1 MRRSM
6 RSIRRD
12 IATPKRDAV
21 LQELEAVAA
30 STITDV
36 LWWDQAGNVSVRPS
50 EDLAGHVKAAI
61 KKVKVTPTQH
71 GNQIEIEMHDKMRA
85 LNTLAK
91 HYGLMEVVQDEN
103 RPSIIGINLHGPAVT
118 SYEVK
123 ESTPEEDEEAVDGGD
138 STAILD
144 LSVADNQEQEKE
156 IV

>member
-1 MRRSM
+1 M

-30 STITDV
+30 SSITDV
-36 LWWDQAGNVSVRPS
+36 LWWDNAGNVSVRPS
-50 EDLAGHVKAAI
+50 EDLAGHVKA
-61 KKVKVTPTQH
+61 VTPTMH

-123 ESTPEEDEEAVDGGD
+123 EVIEEDDEEEVIGGIG
-138 STAILD
+138 TPILD
-144 LSVADNQEQEKE
+144 LSAEDNQEQEE
-156 IV
+156 EVA

>member
-30 STITDV
+30 SSITDV
-36 LWWDQAGNVSVRPS
+36 LWWDNAGNVSVRPS
-50 EDLAGHVKAAI
+50 EDLASHVKAAI
-61 KKVKVTPTQH
+61 KKVKVTPTAY

-123 ESTPEEDEEAVDGGD
+123 EATDEDEEEVIGGIG
-138 STAILD
+138 TPVLD
-144 LSVADNQEQEKE
+144 LSAEDNQKQ
-156 IV
+156 